1 MYVQGTSTLGIS
13 NLIQCFNQ
21 ILATGFITA
30 KVSQIRKFD
39 VKYVNTMK
47 PTTYQVR
54 VFKRNRMFGRKQIDC
69 KRPPSTKQMNRVQNN
84 CIEIYKQK
92 HNQVRLELAVFA
104 TTKLALYSV
113 SPKF

>member
-47 PTTYQVR
+47 
-54 VFKRNRMFGRKQIDC
+54 
-69 KRPPSTKQMNRVQNN
+69 SW
-84 CIEIYKQK
+84 
-92 HNQVRLELAVFA
+92 
-104 TTKLALYSV
+104 
-113 SPKF
+113 